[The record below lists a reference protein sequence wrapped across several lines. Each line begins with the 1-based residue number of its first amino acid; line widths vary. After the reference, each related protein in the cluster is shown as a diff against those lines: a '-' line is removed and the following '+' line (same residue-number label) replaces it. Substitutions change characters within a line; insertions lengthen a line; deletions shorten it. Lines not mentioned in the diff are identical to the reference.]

1 MTMTTDTET
10 TSASTFNALIDWQIL
25 ADLASA
31 GACSATDDARPILT
45 GVLLETTD
53 AGELVAIATDSFRL
67 ARITTTLPA
76 MHAGDLHAIIPAAW
90 LAKTLTSMRPRK
102 IKGDYMTRPIRV
114 TIDAETITIEAD
126 EISATTRLIAGTYPS
141 VSQLIP
147 TEKDYES
154 ELGAFNPTF
163 LGSMAKMLTRP
174 STDAWRCVSMSASR
188 PTVWVTKVTYRADAL
203 KGVTTRG
210 EFLLMPVRRADF

>member
-1 MTMTTDTET
+1 MTTDTET

-25 ADLASA
+25 ADLASV

-45 GVLLETTD
+45 GILLESTD
-53 AGELVAIATDSFRL
+53 AGELVAIATDSYRL

-76 MHAGDLHAIIPAAW
+76 MHAGSVHVIIPAAW

-102 IKGDYMTRPIRV
+102 IKGDYLTRPVRV
-114 TIDAETITIEAD
+114 TIDAETITLEAD
-126 EISATTRLIAGTYPS
+126 GITASTPLIAGTYPS

-147 TEKDYES
+147 TEKGYEA

-163 LGSMAKMLTRP
+163 LWSMAKMLTRS
-174 STDAWRCVSMSASR
+174 STDAWRCVTMSATR
-188 PTVWVTKVTYRADAL
+188 PTMWITKVGYRAEAL
-203 KGVTTRG
+203 KGASTRG
-210 EFLLMPVRRADF
+210 EFLLMPVRLDRF